1 MKTSFHIGDIISYL
15 DLCNEE
21 KSNLQK
27 GMNYKIRDDYSIILM
42 SLRKNAPYADRI
54 EDDGRILIYEGHDM
68 PKYKSLGIGFDP
80 KSVDQPMQNEKGT
93 MLENGKF
100 YNSAIMHRDFDEPA
114 EIVKVYEKIQPG
126 IWSYNGFFDLI
137 DAWQEDDENR
147 KVFKFKLS
155 LIDQQDISKSDYQD
169 LDHNRLIPS
178 SVKLE
183 VFKRDQ
189 GKCIKCGSGDNLHY
203 DHILPF
209 SKGGTSVTSDN
220 IQILCARHNLQKSD
234 RIE

>member
-1 MKTSFHIGDIISYL
+1 
-15 DLCNEE
+15 
-21 KSNLQK
+21 
-27 GMNYKIRDDYSIILM
+27 
-42 SLRKNAPYADRI
+42 
-54 EDDGRILIYEGHDM
+54 
-68 PKYKSLGIGFDP
+68 
-80 KSVDQPMQNEKGT
+80 
-93 MLENGKF
+93 
-100 YNSAIMHRDFDEPA
+100 MHRDFEEPA

-137 DAWQEDDENR
+137 DSWQEDDKNR

-155 LIDQQDISKSDYQD
+155 LRDQQDISKSDYQD

>member
-1 MKTSFHIGDIISYL
+1 
-15 DLCNEE
+15 
-21 KSNLQK
+21 
-27 GMNYKIRDDYSIILM
+27 
-42 SLRKNAPYADRI
+42 
-54 EDDGRILIYEGHDM
+54 
-68 PKYKSLGIGFDP
+68 
-80 KSVDQPMQNEKGT
+80 
-93 MLENGKF
+93 
-100 YNSAIMHRDFDEPA
+100 MHRDFDEPS

-155 LIDQQDISKSDYQD
+155 LRDQQDISKSDYQD
-169 LDHNRLIPS
+169 LDHIRLIPS

>member
-1 MKTSFHIGDIISYL
+1 
-15 DLCNEE
+15 
-21 KSNLQK
+21 
-27 GMNYKIRDDYSIILM
+27 
-42 SLRKNAPYADRI
+42 
-54 EDDGRILIYEGHDM
+54 
-68 PKYKSLGIGFDP
+68 
-80 KSVDQPMQNEKGT
+80 
-93 MLENGKF
+93 
-100 YNSAIMHRDFDEPA
+100 MHRDFDEPA

-155 LIDQQDISKSDYQD
+155 LRDQQDISKGDYQD

-209 SKGGTSVTSDN
+209 SKGGTSITSEN

>member
-1 MKTSFHIGDIISYL
+1 MGFKPDQELKKFLAEDLGKGDITSKL
-15 DLCNEE
+15 LE
-21 KSNLQK
+21 
-27 GMNYKIRDDYSIILM
+27 
-42 SLRKNAPYADRI
+42 RKQITA
-54 EDDGRILIYEGHDM
+54 
-68 PKYKSLGIGFDP
+68 K
-80 KSVDQPMQNEKGT
+80 
-93 MLENGKF
+93 
-100 YNSAIMHRDFDEPA
+100 
-114 EIVKVYEKIQPG
+114 IVKVYEKIQPG

-155 LIDQQDISKSDYQD
+155 LRDQQDISKGDYQD

-209 SKGGTSVTSDN
+209 SKGGTSITSEN
-220 IQILCARHNLQKSD
+220 IQILCARHNIQKSN